1 MKYTDDEKVISILE
15 FCVALQVNTNL
26 TPENAKTLL
35 DLINRQKAEIE
46 RLHKEVGYW
55 EAETKEARADIDQAV
70 AEAIKE
76 FAERLKVKAGS
87 IPQYHFNLLQVE
99 DNIDTLVKEMTGVKK

>member
-1 MKYTDDEKVISILE
+1 MKDNEIIQALECCAIKHNCKECPYKVDRCKLLNGVLSD
-15 FCVALQVNTNL
+15 A
-26 TPENAKTLL
+26 L

-55 EAETKEARADIDQAV
+55 EAETKEARADIDQSV

-76 FAERLKVKAGS
+76 FAERLCEDRLSNDPVVIAVKTELKMMQRNG
-87 IPQYHFNLLQVE
+87 
-99 DNIDTLVKEMTGVKK
+99 G